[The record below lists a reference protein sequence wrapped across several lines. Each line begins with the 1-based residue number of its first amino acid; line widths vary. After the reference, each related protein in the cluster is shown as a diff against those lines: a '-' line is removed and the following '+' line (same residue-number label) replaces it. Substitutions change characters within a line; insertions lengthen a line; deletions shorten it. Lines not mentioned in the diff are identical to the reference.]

1 MDTVQI
7 IFEAQTPY
15 GMYRDALYFQEGE
28 VPPEA
33 EIERLKQERIN
44 TWVSIVAAMHIAAR
58 SQSNEVV
65 AGNYTDA

>member
-15 GMYRDALYFQEGE
+15 GVYRDALYFQEGE

-33 EIERLKQERIN
+33 EIERLKQERVDN
-44 TWVSIVAAMHIAAR
+44 WIAVITAP
-58 SQSNEVV
+58 QMEVLKDI
-65 AGNYTDA
+65 AEEMPQDG